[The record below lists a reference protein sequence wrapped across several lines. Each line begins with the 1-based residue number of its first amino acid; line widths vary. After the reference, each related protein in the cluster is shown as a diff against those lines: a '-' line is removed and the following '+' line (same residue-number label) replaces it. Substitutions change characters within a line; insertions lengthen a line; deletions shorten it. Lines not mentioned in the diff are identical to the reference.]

1 MLKNLT
7 KEVTK
12 SLKSLKRSFMKQP
25 KGFRMLF
32 LVALIVIVLQKT
44 GLINLSGLGMPGLSN
59 LEGFQGNGNKTFL
72 YIHMKGCGHCQ
83 KLNPVWDEFSGEKPE
98 GIEVKKIESNEGG
111 EGGIGQKSVEKYDIQ
126 GFPFLAMVD
135 GEGKLIEEYEGDRSK
150 ESLHKFAEK
159 HA

>member
-1 MLKNLT
+1 
-7 KEVTK
+7 
-12 SLKSLKRSFMKQP
+12 MK
-25 KGFRMLF
+25 
-32 LVALIVIVLQKT
+32 V
-44 GLINLSGLGMPGLSN
+44 
-59 LEGFQGNGNKTFL
+59 
-72 YIHMKGCGHCQ
+72 
-83 KLNPVWDEFSGEKPE
+83 
-98 GIEVKKIESNEGG
+98 G